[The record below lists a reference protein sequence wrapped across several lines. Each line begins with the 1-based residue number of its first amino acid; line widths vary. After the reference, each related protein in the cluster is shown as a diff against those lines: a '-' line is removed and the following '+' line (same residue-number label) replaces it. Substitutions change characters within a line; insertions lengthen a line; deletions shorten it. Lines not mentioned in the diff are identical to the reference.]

1 MIKKFVFIWVLSV
14 TLHQAQAQ
22 VSDNPSNSALS
33 SDSVTYDL
41 FGEAHALMCPFLSPQ
56 LIAKLKL
63 DGAKGFLRTPDYHL
77 LFKTNRVGFIPPSRI
92 LDLVE
97 KTGYERSKFVITH
110 SVLND

>member
-1 MIKKFVFIWVLSV
+1 MIKKIFLIFTLSILLLQSKSQV
-14 TLHQAQAQ
+14 TG
-22 VSDNPSNSALS
+22 NPANSAVS

-63 DGAKGFLRTPDYHL
+63 EGAENFHRTSDYHL
-77 LFKTNRVGFIPPSRI
+77 LFRTNQAGFISDSRI

-97 KTGYERSKFVITH
+97 KTGYERNKFVISH
-110 SVLND
+110 GVLND